1 MKEAREA
8 ASAAFKAEVESEVL
22 FQKSIPLMD
31 DSGRKKAEALRKNLR
46 SIERAQERFYH
57 GPPLDTTE
65 ASEAEDDRL
74 EKLRLKHNQISA
86 RWSKIKKQ
94 AKTIYLKWANEEL
107 KKQLTYMDFDLVQ
120 QELIRNKKIE
130 SINEVMA
137 KRQELYENNTGNG
150 SKGSGS
156 GKTTTTLGT
165 RLFQ

>member
-1 MKEAREA
+1 ME
-8 ASAAFKAEVESEVL
+8 
-22 FQKSIPLMD
+22 
-31 DSGRKKAEALRKNLR
+31 DSGRKKAEADRENLR
-46 SIERAQERFYH
+46 SIGRAQERVYH
-57 GPPLDTTE
+57 GPPLKSRK
-65 ASEAEDDRL
+65 ARKAEDDRL

-107 KKQLTYMDFDLVQ
+107 KKQLTYMDFDFVQ

-156 GKTTTTLGT
+156 GKTTTALGT
-165 RLFQ
+165 QLFQ